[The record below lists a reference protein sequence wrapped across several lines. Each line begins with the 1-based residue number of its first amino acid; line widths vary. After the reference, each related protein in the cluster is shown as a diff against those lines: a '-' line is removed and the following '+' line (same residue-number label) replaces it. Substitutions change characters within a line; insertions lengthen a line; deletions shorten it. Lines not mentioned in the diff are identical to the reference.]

1 MLTLRMLQSSFQ
13 DSDLFAGVSFGDSD
27 EDEDA
32 AATEA
37 RSGRSHAALVQADR
51 AGDAAAGATT
61 PDSAAALAVP
71 AAAVSPSQPEN
82 AGQANTAPATPVA
95 QHRAVLPPPAAPS
108 LEPTTALAGAPVVL
122 PAHAP
127 LRGGSG
133 GSAAQLRQ
141 RATARWAQLL
151 TLTSEERQQRALS
164 PAAAEAA
171 AEAEGLCLVRL
182 PDTKCGLKICVSS
195 CNPVLEAATPHAH
208 AHAHAHAPSLSMMIS
223 GAASRTCQF
232 FGNLERSGSRHSW
245 PMASR
250 RSSSGTL
257 WPPRRRHS
265 RVRLAHQ
272 TPVLVLTYRKVILHS
287 YFTQSHGDPCARDR
301 VPHATPFLCT
311 DARSIGPEASHKL
324 HGLASSAA
332 PRTVR
337 GAIEVCSRSTAEV
350 RP

>member
-1 MLTLRMLQSSFQ
+1 MHVLASAHARCPAQGEKRPRKFGSDRINQWLVLAAALCVLLTLRMLQSSFLQ

-32 AATEA
+32 AAAEA

-71 AAAVSPSQPEN
+71 AAAAVSPSQPEN

-95 QHRAVLPPPAAPS
+95 QHRAVLLLPAAPS

-151 TLTSEERQQRALS
+151 TLTSEERLRRALS

-223 GAASRTCQF
+223 GAASRTYPF

-265 RVRLAHQ
+265 RVRL
-272 TPVLVLTYRKVILHS
+272 
-287 YFTQSHGDPCARDR
+287 
-301 VPHATPFLCT
+301 PH
-311 DARSIGPEASHKL
+311 
-324 HGLASSAA
+324 
-332 PRTVR
+332 
-337 GAIEVCSRSTAEV
+337 
-350 RP
+350 

>member
-1 MLTLRMLQSSFQ
+1 MCSLVPYARCSAQGLTATQVWVGPRRKTVVGRRWRRLCVLLTLRMLQSSFLQ
-13 DSDLFAGVSFGDSD
+13 DSDLFVGVSFGDSD

-32 AATEA
+32 AAAEA
-37 RSGRSHAALVQADR
+37 RSGKSHAALVQADR

-71 AAAVSPSQPEN
+71 ATAVSPSQPEN

-108 LEPTTALAGAPVVL
+108 LEPTTVLAGAPVVL

-127 LRGGSG
+127 LHGGSG

-151 TLTSEERQQRALS
+151 ALTSEERLRRALS

-208 AHAHAHAPSLSMMIS
+208 AHAHAHAPSLSIMIS
-223 GAASRTCQF
+223 GAASRTYQF

-257 WPPRRRHS
+257 CPPRRRHS
-265 RVRLAHQ
+265 RVRLPHQ
-272 TPVLVLTYRKVILHS
+272 TPTLTYRRVVLHS
-287 YFTQSHGDPCARDR
+287 
-301 VPHATPFLCT
+301 
-311 DARSIGPEASHKL
+311 I
-324 HGLASSAA
+324 
-332 PRTVR
+332 PR
-337 GAIEVCSRSTAEV
+337 
-350 RP
+350 RPMRA